1 MWLSRGRRR
10 SCMRSPTIWCGAV
23 GYCRRWAE
31 DNLLGRL
38 GPSSVPILSRSAILP
53 PIHARSMGGRGTVGA
68 GAARVACPTPPVG
81 VYLSARFPAL
91 WGPRGGM
98 LWPPVD
104 LPLPRA
110 AAPTVRTNAT
120 SSTCSTHCLWYARH
134 HPAGSPLRVLYG
146 YSMYS
151 SRARPAACCARL
163 ARCLRRCAAPSHQ
176 RNHHVGRLCRQQ
188 RPGFSVADRCASAR
202 RRDARAA
209 RQARG
214 RMSGSTLVPLSKCV
228 RMPSGNR
235 VPPQTIMK
243 DALETYGNARHAK
256 LPRVNYAK
264 CAPPAG

>member
-10 SCMRSPTIWCGAV
+10 SCVRSPTIWCGAV

-38 GPSSVPILSRSAILP
+38 GPSSVPILSRSAIHSP
-53 PIHARSMGGRGTVGA
+53 SDSCPFDGRTRHCRGRGCSRCVPDPSVWGLP
-68 GAARVACPTPPVG
+68 CPRG
-81 VYLSARFPAL
+81 FRR

-146 YSMYS
+146 YSTGTP
-151 SRARPAACCARL
+151 AGPDLLPAALGSLAACGDVPLLRINATITSGGCAV
-163 ARCLRRCAAPSHQ
+163 SK
-176 RNHHVGRLCRQQ
+176 GRAFPL
-188 RPGFSVADRCASAR
+188 PTA
-202 RRDARAA
+202 ARAHA
-209 RQARG
+209 DAMRAQPG
-214 RMSGSTLVPLSKCV
+214 R
-228 RMPSGNR
+228 R
-235 VPPQTIMK
+235 
-243 DALETYGNARHAK
+243 
-256 LPRVNYAK
+256 
-264 CAPPAG
+264 AGACWGVL

>member
-1 MWLSRGRRR
+1 LWLSRGRRR
-10 SCMRSPTIWCGAV
+10 SCVRSPTIWCGAV

-68 GAARVACPTPPVG
+68 GAARVACPTPPFG

-134 HPAGSPLRVLYG
+134 HPAGSPLRVLYR
-146 YSMYS
+146 YSTGTP
-151 SRARPAACCARL
+151 AGPDLLPAALGSLAACGDVPLLRINATITSGGCAV
-163 ARCLRRCAAPSHQ
+163 SK
-176 RNHHVGRLCRQQ
+176 GRAFPL
-188 RPGFSVADRCASAR
+188 PTA
-202 RRDARAA
+202 ARAHA
-209 RQARG
+209 DAMRAQPGRRAGACRG
-214 RMSGSTLVPLSKCV
+214 VL
-228 RMPSGNR
+228 
-235 VPPQTIMK
+235 
-243 DALETYGNARHAK
+243 
-256 LPRVNYAK
+256 
-264 CAPPAG
+264 